1 MAKIATYVVDSNVQL
16 TDMVIGTDVGDN
28 NITKNYLIS
37 DIVALANS
45 GGSSGVNSV
54 RKLGEALGLNGNVNF
69 EGGSG
74 ITITQSAAG
83 AAVSTL
89 TLELTDGQTISSI
102 TVDSPTGNDFQITPS
117 SNILKFESA
126 SEILINNTI
135 SDSVFFELRT
145 QPAVVAGSYTNAD
158 ITVNSKGLI
167 TTVANGAGGGTTV
180 VANPSLS
187 ICTIDLATLKVG
199 ATTYCIPEATAVQ
212 VSAPINNAGTSTAP
226 VIGIAQSNTA
236 TNGFLSASD
245 WNTFNN
251 KQSAITLTTA
261 GTSGVATFANN
272 TLNIPDYASG
282 GGGVGSVT
290 GITPIVVT
298 SGSNP
303 NVSVLTASS
312 TQIGVLTPSD
322 WSTFNNRQKEITLTT
337 TGNDGPPTF
346 VGQVLNIP
354 EYIVPNGNTVS
365 SGDITFKGSDLH
377 DWTFQDYNVFTV
389 QPTVTAAGP
398 FANWKS
404 TLILDNTFELS
415 QETADGTGATWTS
428 KISSLL
434 NGKLQMYSKDTIGGD
449 ASTFE
454 IDAEEG
460 IGNIFNSGGSGRLVD
475 YLVDAVAL
483 TTGVFTNSSFQRW
496 YGTKTD
502 TWNTDVKQAWKL
514 IGDAGVSIVLP
525 NNSSTAEGTLNTGA
539 TGDVGKTWYNSTVKE
554 ISYLEG
560 DSNIQRVQHYGQKA
574 YKFIAP
580 VGSTFTWDL
589 EESFSAIV
597 APATGGT
604 FSLVIDNEEDGD
616 YMNMVVDLTTTTGS
630 FTLNLPAGSI
640 VLNDG
645 TSSITLPIGDIYII
659 RCTYSTYGSNKFLWT
674 YDEGSVSVPTFSLR
688 NVSTADTFVT
698 ANETINCLSGTFTV
712 NLPTAAFITGTTY
725 TLVNSGTGV
734 ITLAP
739 NGAETINGSTTI
751 DLVQYV
757 SRTVQSNGT
766 NWIIK

>member
-69 EGGSG
+69 EGGPG

-83 AAVSTL
+83 APVSTL
-89 TLELTDGQTISSI
+89 TLELTDGQTISSL
-102 TVDSPTGNDFQITPS
+102 TVDSPTGNDFQLTPS
-117 SNILKFESA
+117 NNILKFEAA
-126 SEILINNTI
+126 SEILINNTV

-167 TTVANGAGGGTTV
+167 TTVANGSSGGTTV
-180 VANPSLS
+180 VANPVTP
-187 ICTIDLATLKVG
+187 CTIDLTSITVD
-199 ATTYCIPEATAVQ
+199 ATTYCIPQSTAVQ
-212 VSAPINNAGTSTAP
+212 VSAPINNAGTPTAP
-226 VIGIAQSNTA
+226 VIGIAQANTS

-251 KQSAITLTTA
+251 KQSQITLTTA

-282 GGGVGSVT
+282 GGGIGSVT
-290 GITPIVVT
+290 GTTPIIVT

-322 WSTFNNRQKEITLTT
+322 WSSFNNKQKEITLTS
-337 TGNDGPPTF
+337 TGNDGPATF
-346 VGQVLNIP
+346 NGQILNIP
-354 EYIVPNGNTVS
+354 EYIVPDGDTIS
-365 SGDITFKGSDLH
+365 SGDITFKGSDTH
-377 DWTFQDYNVFTV
+377 NWNFEEYNVFTV
-389 QPTVTAAGP
+389 QPTITTAGP

-415 QETADGTGATWTS
+415 QDTDNGLGDTWVS
-428 KISSLL
+428 KIISLDS
-434 NGKLQMYSKDTIGGD
+434 GTLQMYSKSTSGGGS
-449 ASTFE
+449 STLQ
-454 IDAEEG
+454 IDENEG
-460 IGNIFNSGGSGRLVD
+460 IGNTFSVAGGRLVD
-475 YLVDAVAL
+475 YLVNGSAPTV
-483 TTGVFTNSSFQRW
+483 GVFTNSDFQRW
-496 YGTKTD
+496 YGAKTD
-502 TWNTDVKQAWKL
+502 TWNTDVKQAWKR

-525 NNSSTAEGTLNTGA
+525 NNSTTAEGTLNTGA
-539 TGDVGKTWYNSTVKE
+539 TGDVGKTWYNSTINE
-554 ISYLEG
+554 MSYLEG

-574 YKFIAP
+574 YEFLTDTA
-580 VGSTFTWDL
+580 STFTWDL
-589 EESFSAIV
+589 EVSFSSIV

-616 YMNMVVDLTTTTGS
+616 NMNMIVDLTSTTGS

-645 TSSITLPIGDIYII
+645 TSSITLPVGDIYIL
-659 RCTYSTYGSNKFLWT
+659 RCTYSTYGSNKFLWS
-674 YDEGSVSVPTFSLR
+674 YDEDAVTTPTFSLR
-688 NVSTADTFVT
+688 NVTATT
-698 ANETINCLSGTFTV
+698 AFATASETVNCLSGSFTV
-712 NLPTAAFITGTTY
+712 DLPTAVGIQGTRY
-725 TLVNSGTGV
+725 TLVNSGIGV
-734 ITLAP
+734 ITLDG
-739 NGAETINGSTTI
+739 NGTETINGNATI
-751 DLVQYV
+751 TLTQYV

-766 NWIIK
+766 SWTIV

>member
-69 EGGSG
+69 EGGPG

-83 AAVSTL
+83 APVATL
-89 TLELTDGQTISSI
+89 TLELTNGQTISDLTI
-102 TVDSPTGNDFQITPS
+102 ESPTGDDIELS
-117 SNILKFESA
+117 SL
-126 SEILINNTI
+126 NTI
-135 SDSVFFELRT
+135 LRFDAEPSISIT
-145 QPAVVAGSYTNAD
+145 NTLPNLITFDLNDTGVVAGSYTNAD

-167 TTVANGAGGGTTV
+167 TTVANGSGGGTTV
-180 VANPSLS
+180 VGNPVTP
-187 ICTIDLATLKVG
+187 CTIDLTSITID
-199 ATTYCIPEATAVQ
+199 ATTYCIPQSTAVQ
-212 VSAPINNAGTSTAP
+212 VSAPINNAGTPTAP
-226 VIGIAQSNTA
+226 VIGIAQANTA

-251 KQSAITLTTA
+251 KQSEITLTTA

-282 GGGVGSVT
+282 GGGIGSVT
-290 GITPIVVT
+290 GTTPIVVT
-298 SGSNP
+298 SGNNP

-322 WSTFNNRQKEITLTT
+322 WSTFNNKQDSITLVN
-337 TGNDGPPTF
+337 TGVFDGKATL
-346 VGQVLNIP
+346 VGQVLTIP
-354 EYIVPNGNTVS
+354 EYIVPNGDTIS
-365 SGDITFKGSDLH
+365 SGDITFKGSDVH
-377 DWTFQDYNVFTV
+377 NWNFEEYNVFTV
-389 QPTVTAAGP
+389 QPTITTAGP

-415 QETADGTGATWTS
+415 QDTDNGLGDTWVS
-428 KISSLL
+428 KILSLDS
-434 NGKLQMYSKDTIGGD
+434 GTLQMYSKSTSGGG
-449 ASTFE
+449 ATVLQ
-454 IDAEEG
+454 IDEDEG
-460 IGNIFNSGGSGRLVD
+460 IGNTFNVAGGRLVD
-475 YLVDAVAL
+475 YLVNGSAPTV
-483 TTGVFTNSSFQRW
+483 GVFTNSDFQRW

-502 TWNTDVKQAWKL
+502 TWNTDVKQAWKP

-525 NNSSTAEGTLNTGA
+525 NNSTTAEGTLNTGA
-539 TGDVGKTWYNSTVKE
+539 TGDVGKTWYNSTINE

-574 YKFIAP
+574 YEFLTDVA
-580 VGSTFTWDL
+580 STFTWDL
-589 EESFSAIV
+589 EVSFSSIV

-616 YMNMVVDLTTTTGS
+616 NMNMIVDLTSTTGT

-645 TSSITLPIGDIYII
+645 TSSITLPVGDIYIL
-659 RCTYSTYGSNKFLWT
+659 RCTYSTYGSNKFLWS
-674 YDEGSVSVPTFSLR
+674 YDEDAVTTPTFSLR
-688 NVSTADTFVT
+688 NVTATTIFAT
-698 ANETINCLSGTFTV
+698 ASETVNCLSGSFTV
-712 NLPTAAFITGTTY
+712 DLPTAVGIQGTRY
-725 TLVNSGTGV
+725 TLVNSGIGV
-734 ITLAP
+734 ITLDG
-739 NGAETINGSTTI
+739 NGTETINGNATI
-751 DLVQYV
+751 ALSQYV

-766 NWIIK
+766 SWTIV

>member
-37 DIVALANS
+37 DIIALANS

-69 EGGSG
+69 EGGPG
-74 ITITQSAAG
+74 ITITQSAPG
-83 AAVSTL
+83 APVSTL
-89 TLELTDGQTISSI
+89 TLELTDGQTISSL
-102 TVDSPTGNDFQITPS
+102 TVDSPTGNDFQLTPS
-117 SNILKFESA
+117 NNILKFEAA
-126 SEILINNTI
+126 SEILINNTV

-180 VANPSLS
+180 VGNPVTP
-187 ICTIDLATLKVG
+187 CTIDLTSITID
-199 ATTYCIPEATAVQ
+199 ATTYCIPQATAVQ
-212 VSAPINNAGTSTAP
+212 VSAPINNAGTPTAP
-226 VIGIAQSNTA
+226 VIGIAQANTS

-251 KQSAITLTTA
+251 KQSEITLTTA

-282 GGGVGSVT
+282 GGGIGSVT
-290 GITPIVVT
+290 GTTPIVVT
-298 SGSNP
+298 SGNNP

-312 TQIGVLTPSD
+312 TQIGVLTPAD
-322 WSTFNNRQKEITLTT
+322 WNTFNNRQKAITLTT
-337 TGNDGPPTF
+337 TGNDGPSTF

-354 EYIVPNGNTVS
+354 EYIVPNGSTVS
-365 SGDITFKGSDLH
+365 SGDITFKGSDIH

-389 QPTVTAAGP
+389 QPTVTTAGP

-415 QETADGTGATWTS
+415 QETDNGLGDTWTS
-428 KISSLL
+428 KILSLDS
-434 NGKLQMYSKDTIGGD
+434 GKLQMTSKSTSGGG
-449 ASTFE
+449 ATTLQ
-454 IDAEEG
+454 IDENEG
-460 IGNIFNSGGSGRLVD
+460 IGNTFNVAGGRLVD
-475 YLVDAVAL
+475 YLVNGLAPTV
-483 TTGVFTNSSFQRW
+483 GVFTNSDFQRW

-502 TWNTDVKQAWKL
+502 TWNTDVKQAWKP

-525 NNSSTAEGTLNTGA
+525 NNSTTAEGTLNTGA
-539 TGDVGKTWYNSTVKE
+539 TGDVGKTWYNSTINE

-574 YKFIAP
+574 YEFLPDTA
-580 VGSTFTWDL
+580 STFTWDL
-589 EESFSAIV
+589 EVSFSSIV

-616 YMNMVVDLTTTTGS
+616 NMNMIVDLTSTTGS

-645 TSSITLPIGDIYII
+645 TSSITLPVGDIYIL
-659 RCTYSTYGSNKFLWT
+659 RCTYSTYGSNKFLWS
-674 YDEGSVSVPTFSLR
+674 YDEDAVTTPTFSLR
-688 NVSTADTFVT
+688 NVTATTIFAT
-698 ANETINCLSGTFTV
+698 ASETVNCLSGSFTV
-712 NLPTAAFITGTTY
+712 DLPTAVGIQGTRY
-725 TLVNSGTGV
+725 TLVNSGVGV
-734 ITLAP
+734 ITLDP
-739 NGAETINGSTTI
+739 NGTETINGDATI
-751 DLVQYV
+751 TLAQYV

-766 NWIIK
+766 SWTIV

>member
-69 EGGSG
+69 EGGPG

-83 AAVSTL
+83 APVSTL
-89 TLELTDGQTISSI
+89 TLELTDGQTISSL
-102 TVDSPTGNDFQITPS
+102 TVDSPTGNDFQLTPS
-117 SNILKFESA
+117 NNILRFESA
-126 SEILINNTI
+126 SEILINNTV

-167 TTVANGAGGGTTV
+167 TTVANGSGGGTTV
-180 VANPSLS
+180 VANPVTP
-187 ICTIDLATLKVG
+187 CTIDLTSITVD
-199 ATTYCIPEATAVQ
+199 ATTYCIPQSTAVQ
-212 VSAPINNAGTSTAP
+212 VSAPINNAGTPTAP
-226 VIGIAQSNTA
+226 VIGIAQANTA

-251 KQSAITLTTA
+251 KQSQITLTTA

-282 GGGVGSVT
+282 GGGIGSVT
-290 GITPIVVT
+290 GTTPIIVT

-312 TQIGVLTPSD
+312 TQIGVLSPSD
-322 WSTFNNRQKEITLTT
+322 WNTFNNKQSQITLTT
-337 TGNDGPPTF
+337 TGNDGPTTF
-346 VGQVLNIP
+346 VGQVLNVP
-354 EYIVPNGNTVS
+354 QYIVPDGDTIS
-365 SGDITFKGSDLH
+365 SGDITFKGSDTH
-377 DWTFQDYNVFTV
+377 NWSFEEYNVFTV
-389 QPTVTAAGP
+389 QPTITTAGP

-404 TLILDNTFELS
+404 TLTLDNTFELS
-415 QETADGTGATWTS
+415 QDTDNGLGDTYTCKILSLDSGT
-428 KISSLL
+428 
-434 NGKLQMYSKDTIGGD
+434 LQMYSKSTSGGG
-449 ASTFE
+449 ASTLQ
-454 IDAEEG
+454 IDESEG
-460 IGNIFNSGGSGRLVD
+460 IGNRFEIIGSVRLVD
-475 YLVDAVAL
+475 YLVNSSAATV
-483 TTGVFTNSSFQRW
+483 GVFTNSDFQRW

-502 TWNTDVKQAWKL
+502 TWNTDVKQAWKR

-525 NNSSTAEGTLNTGA
+525 NNSTAAEGTLNTGA
-539 TGDVGKTWYNSTVKE
+539 TGDVGKTWYNSTINE
-554 ISYLEG
+554 MSYLEG
-560 DSNIQRVQHYGQKA
+560 ERNIQRVQHYGQKA
-574 YKFIAP
+574 YEFLPDTA
-580 VGSTFTWDL
+580 STFTWDL
-589 EESFSAIV
+589 EVSFSSIV

-616 YMNMVVDLTTTTGS
+616 NMNMIVDLTSTTGS

-645 TSSITLPIGDIYII
+645 TSSITLPVGDIYIL
-659 RCTYSTYGSNKFLWT
+659 RCTYSTYGSNKFLWS
-674 YDEGSVSVPTFSLR
+674 YDEDAVTTPTFSLR
-688 NVSTADTFVT
+688 NVTATTVFAT
-698 ANETINCLSGTFTV
+698 ASETVNCLSGSFTV
-712 NLPTAAFITGTTY
+712 DLPTAVGIQGTRY
-725 TLVNSGTGV
+725 TLVNSGIGV
-734 ITLAP
+734 ITLDG
-739 NGAETINGSTTI
+739 NGTETINGNATI
-751 DLVQYV
+751 TLTQYV

-766 NWIIK
+766 SWTIV

>member
-69 EGGSG
+69 EGGAG

-89 TLELTDGQTISSI
+89 TLELTNGQTLSSLTIDSPSGSDLQLTPSNSTLNFITTGTSSVSI
-102 TVDSPTGNDFQITPS
+102 TNTSPNKVGFDLVDSG
-117 SNILKFESA
+117 A
-126 SEILINNTI
+126 
-135 SDSVFFELRT
+135 
-145 QPAVVAGSYTNAD
+145 VAGSYTNAD
-158 ITVNSKGLI
+158 ITVDSKGLI
-167 TTVANGAGGGTTV
+167 TTVANGSGGGTTV
-180 VANPSLS
+180 VANPSTT
-187 ICTIDLATLKVG
+187 CTIDLTSLTVG
-199 ATTYCIPEATAVQ
+199 STTYCIPAATAVQ
-212 VSAPINNAGTSTAP
+212 VSAPINNAGTPTAP

-290 GITPIVVT
+290 GTTPIVVT

-322 WSTFNNRQKEITLTT
+322 WNTFNNRQKEITLTS
-337 TGNDGPPTF
+337 TGNDGPATF
-346 VGQVLNIP
+346 VAQVLNIP
-354 EYIVPNGNTVS
+354 EYIVPNGSTVS
-365 SGDITFKGSDLH
+365 SGDITFKGSDIH

-389 QPTVTAAGP
+389 QPTVTTAGP

-404 TLILDNTFELS
+404 TLTLDNTFELS
-415 QETADGTGATWTS
+415 QDTDNGSGSTWQS
-428 KISSLL
+428 KILSLAD
-434 NGKLQMYSKDTIGGD
+434 GKLQVYSKSV
-449 ASTFE
+449 STGNANTLQ
-454 IDAEEG
+454 IDSAEG
-460 IGNIFNSGGSGRLVD
+460 IGNSFDISGGVRLVD
-475 YLVDAVAL
+475 YLVNGSAL
-483 TTGVFTNSSFQRW
+483 TTGVFTNSDFQRW

-502 TWNTDVKQAWKL
+502 TWNTDVKQAWKR

-525 NNSSTAEGTLNTGA
+525 NNSTTAENTLNTGA

-580 VGSTFTWDL
+580 VGSTFTWNL
-589 EESFSAIV
+589 EESFSAILV
-597 APATGGT
+597 PTAGGT
-604 FSLVIDNEEDGD
+604 FSLAIDNEEDGD
-616 YMNMVVDLTTTTGS
+616 YMNIIIDLTSTPS
-630 FTLNLPAGSI
+630 AFTLTLPTGSI
-640 VLNDG
+640 VASNG
-645 TSSITLPIGDIYII
+645 SGAISLPIGQIHTIS
-659 RCTYSTYGSNKFLWT
+659 CTYCSYGSNRFLWT
-674 YDEGSVSVPTFSLR
+674 Y
-688 NVSTADTFVT
+688 
-698 ANETINCLSGTFTV
+698 ANQ
-712 NLPTAAFITGTTY
+712 Y
-725 TLVNSGTGV
+725 T
-734 ITLAP
+734 
-739 NGAETINGSTTI
+739 
-751 DLVQYV
+751 
-757 SRTVQSNGT
+757 
-766 NWIIK
+766 